1 MAKPFPDPASARAPS
16 ALPTVTLLAPVYQ
29 EHRFIEALCEALDRQ
44 TWPPDRLEVLFLD
57 GGSTDGTREYL
68 TARRFACAARVVD
81 NPGRLQ
87 VHALNLGLGLASGD
101 FVLRWDA
108 HAEYASD
115 YLARCVALLEEE
127 PGVVDCGGTARAVGY
142 DFGSGV
148 VADLLRS
155 PLGVGGATFRTA
167 SARTDA
173 DTVFPGAFR
182 RSVLL
187 DAGGWDDRFAVAEDM
202 ELSVRLRRRT
212 GGRIVVDPAIRVSY
226 YPRNTAAGLAR
237 QYARFGLYR
246 LRLARLYPEALR
258 LSHVPAVLLLPAV
271 VAGLAA
277 GLALVFAAGWPWG
290 WIGLLPIPV
299 YAIYAFA
306 ASASVARGRGE
317 GARAYWRRVAF
328 GMPCLAAMHF
338 AWSAGAFAGLLFS
351 GKKWRT
357 PMGAGGATAPGP
369 QAQAR

>member
-1 MAKPFPDPASARAPS
+1 MPQTDPARGPAFS
-16 ALPTVTLLAPVYQ
+16 ALPARPTITLLVPVYQ
-29 EHRFIEALCEALDRQ
+29 ERRFIEALCDTLDRQ

-57 GGSTDGTREYL
+57 GGSTDGTREFL
-68 TARRFACAARVVD
+68 AARRFACAARVVD

-87 VHALNLGLGLASGD
+87 VHALNLGLELATGE
-101 FVLRWDA
+101 FLLRWDA

-115 YLARCVALLEEE
+115 YLERCVALLLEE

-142 DFGSGV
+142 DFGSSV

-167 SARTDA
+167 TGRTDA

-187 DAGGWDDRFAVAEDM
+187 DAGGWDGRFAVAEDM
-202 ELSVRLRRRT
+202 ELSIRLRRRT

-226 YPRNTAAGLAR
+226 YPRNRAAGLAR

-258 LSHVPAVLLLPAV
+258 LSHVPALLLLPAV

-277 GLALVFAAGWPWG
+277 GLALVFAAGWPYG
-290 WIGLLPIPV
+290 WLGLLPLV
-299 YAIYAFA
+299 LYAAFAVA
-306 ASASVARGRGE
+306 ASAWTARGKGK
-317 GARAYWRRVAF
+317 GARDYARRVAF
-328 GMPCLAAMHF
+328 GVPCLAAMHF

-351 GKKWRT
+351 GRKWRT
-357 PMGAGGATAPGP
+357 PIPPGAQGN
-369 QAQAR
+369 RV